1 MQQILKES
9 GVSYASFVDDITEM
23 VKCRLG
29 REYDIN
35 VIKVTKNNSIELDS
49 LVIREK
55 GRNFAPNI
63 YLLPYY
69 EAYMD
74 GVSLQELTSRVCA
87 ASNHYST
94 PFPEKNLEL
103 SMKEMRENIVI
114 RLVNY
119 DKNKK
124 LLESIP
130 YIKYLDLA
138 VIFHCLVH
146 NVEEGLGTI
155 RITNEHLELW
165 GITIEEMKSLALK
178 NTMKKFPAII
188 RSMEEVIGEL
198 LIEELTETSLP
209 SDLQEEIDL
218 FKQETRQLREENGS
232 TNMYILSNNKG
243 INGATCILYKNV
255 LKQFAEQLQSDL
267 FILPSSIHEVIL
279 IPYHNSISYQQL
291 TKMVQEV
298 NLTQVAGDEVL
309 SDKVYY
315 YSRLKNVITQ

>member
-9 GVSYASFVDDITEM
+9 GISYASFVDDITEM

-29 REYDIN
+29 TEYDIN

-49 LVIREK
+49 LVIRQK

-69 EAYMD
+69 EAYMN
-74 GVSLQELTSRVCA
+74 GVSLQELTNRLCDA
-87 ASNHYST
+87 TNNYSA

-103 SMKEMRENIVI
+103 SIKEMKNNVVI

-138 VIFHCLVH
+138 LIFHCLVH
-146 NVEEGLGTI
+146 TVGEGIGTI

-165 GITIEEMKSLALK
+165 NMTVEEMKSLALK
-178 NTMKKFPAII
+178 NTMKKFPATI

-198 LIEELTETSLP
+198 LVEELNEPSLP
-209 SDLQEEIDL
+209 SDLQEEINL
-218 FKQETRQLREENGS
+218 FKQETRHLREENS
-232 TNMYILSNNKG
+232 KTNMYILSNIKG
-243 INGATCILYKNV
+243 INGAACILYKNV
-255 LKQFAEQLQSDL
+255 LKQFAEQHQSDF

-279 IPYHNSISYQQL
+279 IPYHNSISYEQL

-315 YSRLKNVITQ
+315 YSRSKNVIT

>member
-1 MQQILKES
+1 MQQVLKES
-9 GVSYASFVDDITEM
+9 GISYASFVDDITEM

-29 REYDIN
+29 RAYDIN

-69 EAYMD
+69 EAFMD
-74 GVSLQELTSRVCA
+74 GVSLQELTNRICLTA
-87 ASNHYST
+87 NNYSA

-103 SMKEMRENIVI
+103 STKEMRENIVI

-130 YIKYLDLA
+130 YIKFLDLA

-146 NVEEGLGTI
+146 NVGEGLGTI
-155 RITNEHLELW
+155 RITNEHLELCKM
-165 GITIEEMKSLALK
+165 TVEEMKSLALK
-178 NTMKKFPAII
+178 NTMKKFPATI

-198 LIEELTETSLP
+198 LIEELTEPSLP

-218 FKQETRQLREENGS
+218 FKQETRQLREENS
-232 TNMYILSNNKG
+232 INMYILSNSKG

-255 LKQFAEQLQSDL
+255 LKQFAEQLQSDF

-298 NLTQVAGDEVL
+298 NLPQVAGDEVL

-315 YSRLKNVITQ
+315 YSRSKNVITQ

>member
-9 GVSYASFVDDITEM
+9 GISYASFVDDITEM
-23 VKCRLG
+23 VKCKLG

-49 LVIREK
+49 LVIRKK

-74 GVSLQELTSRVCA
+74 GVSLQELTNRLCMST
-87 ASNHYST
+87 NNYSD
-94 PFPEKNLEL
+94 PFPERNLNL
-103 SMKEMRENIVI
+103 SLDEMKDNIVI

-130 YIKYLDLA
+130 HIKYLDLA

-146 NVEEGLGTI
+146 SIGEGIGTI
-155 RITNEHLELW
+155 RVTNEHLKLW
-165 GITIEEMKSLALK
+165 NMTLDEMESLALK
-178 NTMKKFPAII
+178 NTTNRFPANI
-188 RSMEEVIGEL
+188 RSMEDVIGEL
-198 LIEELTETSLP
+198 LNEELAEPSLP
-209 SDLQEEIDL
+209 SDLQEEIDQL
-218 FKQETRQLREENGS
+218 KQETKQLSEINS
-232 TNMYILSNNKG
+232 NTNMYILSNNKG
-243 INGATCILYKNV
+243 INGAACLLYKNV
-255 LKQFAEQLQSDL
+255 LKQFAEQLQSDF

-279 IPYHNSISYQQL
+279 IPYHSSISYQQL

-315 YSRLKNVITQ
+315 YSRSKDAISI